1 MNIVLRELKANR
13 KALIIWC
20 ISMFLFIVMGM
31 VKYSGFSKMG
41 SEVNKMME
49 SLPKVMTSMFGINS
63 IDLTSVGG
71 YYSIFFIYFTLI
83 AGIHAIMLGATII
96 SKEERDKTADFLM
109 VKPIKRHKAVT
120 SKLIAAFINVLILN
134 IVTFVGS
141 VVNVAFYNK
150 GESISG
156 EIFKITCTLLILQIV
171 FLSLGLLFSSLTKTT
186 KKATGLSTGVIL
198 AMYII
203 SLAIPLTNKLDFFRF
218 ITPFYYFDAK
228 DIMLGQGIEMIYV
241 LISLII
247 VILATSLTYVFFN
260 KKDLHN

>member
-20 ISMFLFIVMGM
+20 ISMFLFISMGM
-31 VKYSGFSKMG
+31 IKYSGFSKMG

-71 YYSIFFIYFTLI
+71 YYSMFFIYFALI

-120 SKLIAAFINVLILN
+120 SKLIAALINILILN
-134 IVTFVGS
+134 IVTFIGS
-141 VVNVAFYNK
+141 VVNVAYYNK
-150 GESISG
+150 GESITG

-198 AMYII
+198 AMYML
-203 SLAIPLTNKLDFFRF
+203 SLAIPLTDKLEFLGF

-228 DIMLGQGIEMIYV
+228 DIMLGHGIELIYV

-247 VILATSLTYVFFN
+247 VVFVTSLTYVFFN
-260 KKDLHN
+260 KKDIHN

>member
-20 ISMFLFIVMGM
+20 VSMFLFIAMGM

-41 SEVNKMME
+41 SEVNEMME
-49 SLPKVMTSMFGINS
+49 SLPKVMTSMFGINQ

-71 YYSIFFIYFTLI
+71 YYSIFFIYFMLI

-96 SKEERDKTADFLM
+96 SKEERDKTADFLI

-141 VVNVAFYNK
+141 VVIVAFYNK

-171 FLSLGLLFSSLTKTT
+171 FLSMGLLFSSLTKTT

-198 AMYII
+198 AMYML
-203 SLAIPLTNKLDFFRF
+203 SMAIPLTNKLDSLEFL
-218 ITPFYYFDAK
+218 TPFAYFDAK
-228 DIMLGQGIEMIYV
+228 EIMLGHGVEMIYI
-241 LISLII
+241 LISLVI
-247 VILATSLTYVFFN
+247 VVVATSFTYVFFN
-260 KKDLHN
+260 KKDIHN

>member
-20 ISMFLFIVMGM
+20 VSMFLFISMGM
-31 VKYSGFSKMG
+31 VEYSGFSKMG
-41 SEVNKMME
+41 SEVNEMMD
-49 SLPKVMTSMFGINS
+49 SLPNVMRSMFGINK

-71 YYSIFFIYFTLI
+71 FYSMFFIYFTLI

-109 VKPIKRHKAVT
+109 VKPIKRNKAVT
-120 SKLIAAFINVLILN
+120 SKLIAAFINVLIFN
-134 IVTFVGS
+134 IVTFIGS
-141 VVNVAFYNK
+141 VLTVAYYNK
-150 GESISG
+150 GESITG
-156 EIFKITCTLLILQIV
+156 ELFKITCTLFILQIV

-186 KKATGLSTGVIL
+186 KKATGLSTGVVL
-198 AMYII
+198 GMYML
-203 SLAIPLTNKLDFFRF
+203 SLAIPLTDKLEFLRF

-228 DIMLGQGIEMIYV
+228 EIMLGQRVEMIYV

-247 VILATSLTYVFFN
+247 VVIATSLTYVFFN
-260 KKDLHN
+260 KKDIHN

>member
-1 MNIVLRELKANR
+1 MNIILRELKANR

-20 ISMFLFIVMGM
+20 ISMFLLIAMGM

-41 SEVNKMME
+41 SEINEMME
-49 SLPKVMTSMFGINS
+49 SLPKVMTSMLGLNG
-63 IDLTSVGG
+63 IDLTSIDGF
-71 YYSIFFIYFTLI
+71 YSMFFIYFTLI

-141 VVNVAFYNK
+141 VVIVAYYNK
-150 GESISG
+150 GDSISG

-198 AMYII
+198 AMYML
-203 SLAIPLTNKLDFFRF
+203 SMAIPLTNKLDSLEFL
-218 ITPFYYFDAK
+218 TPFAYFDAK
-228 DIMLGQGIEMIYV
+228 EIMLGHGVEMIYI
-241 LISLII
+241 LISLVI
-247 VILATSLTYVFFN
+247 VVVATSFTYVFFN
-260 KKDLHN
+260 KKDIHN